1 MVKKSLNN
9 PIYYREITDRISRL
23 TENSPAKWGKM
34 NVCQMFKHC
43 DLVLQVAL
51 QKIELPKI
59 NFFLETIGIVTKME
73 MYVFN
78 NGIPRNMPTF
88 QKLIVNFECD
98 FDVSK
103 TNLLNTLEEF
113 RAACNNGCLP
123 NRHRLFGNMTEK
135 DWEFLEYKHLDHH
148 LKQFSV

>member
-1 MVKKSLNN
+1 
-9 PIYYREITDRISRL
+9 
-23 TENSPAKWGKM
+23 M
-34 NVCQMFKHC
+34 NVCQMLKHC

-51 QKIELPKI
+51 QEVELPSI
-59 NFFLETIGIVTKME
+59 NILLKGVGILTKQE

-98 FDVSK
+98 FDESK
-103 TNLLNTLEEF
+103 TNLLKTLIKF
-113 RAACNNGCLP
+113 RAACENKALP
-123 NRHRLFGNMTEK
+123 DHHQLFGNMTEK

-148 LKQFSV
+148 LKQFNV

>member
-1 MVKKSLNN
+1 MSGL
-9 PIYYREITDRISRL
+9 SG
-23 TENSPAKWGKM
+23 NSSAKWGKM
-34 NVCQMFKHC
+34 NVCQMLRHC

-51 QKIELPKI
+51 AKIELPEI
-59 NFFLETIGIVTKME
+59 NILFRVIGAVTKVE

-98 FDVSK
+98 FDESK
-103 TNLLNTLEEF
+103 TNLLKTLKEF
-113 RAACNNGCLP
+113 RVACENKKLP
-123 NRHRLFGNMTEK
+123 ENHRLFGNMTEK

-148 LKQFSV
+148 LKQFNV

>member
-1 MVKKSLNN
+1 MVKKKLNN
-9 PIYYREITDRISRL
+9 PIYYREIVNRISKLSEKSLR
-23 TENSPAKWGKM
+23 KWGKM
-34 NVCQMFKHC
+34 NVSQMLKHC

-51 QKIELPKI
+51 QKIELPRI
-59 NFFLETIGIVTKME
+59 NFLFQTIGAVTKIE

-98 FDVSK
+98 FDESK
-103 TNLLNTLEEF
+103 TNLLKTLEEF
-113 RAACNNGCLP
+113 REACDDNSLP
-123 NRHRLFGNMTEK
+123 DHHRLFGNMTEK

-148 LKQFSV
+148 LKQFNV

>member
-1 MVKKSLNN
+1 MVRKQLNN
-9 PIYYREITDRISRL
+9 PICYKEIVNRISKL
-23 TENSPAKWGKM
+23 SEKSQGKWGKM
-34 NVCQMFKHC
+34 DASQMLKHC

-51 QKIELPKI
+51 KKVDLPRI
-59 NFFLETIGIVTKME
+59 NVLFETIGVFTKVE

-98 FDVSK
+98 FDESK
-103 TNLLNTLEEF
+103 TNLLKTLEEF
-113 RAACNNGCLP
+113 REACAKSNLP

>member
-1 MVKKSLNN
+1 MVKKYLNSPIYFEEIIERISKLSANN
-9 PIYYREITDRISRL
+9 PG
-23 TENSPAKWGKM
+23 KWGKM
-34 NVCQMFKHC
+34 NVCQMLKHC

-51 QKIELPKI
+51 KKIELPRI
-59 NFFLETIGIVTKME
+59 NIFYETIGIITKME

-98 FDVSK
+98 FDESK
-103 TNLLNTLEEF
+103 TNLLKTLDEF
-113 RAACNNGCLP
+113 RTACENKKLP
-123 NRHRLFGNMTEK
+123 YRHSLFGNMTEK

-148 LKQFSV
+148 LKQFNV

>member
-1 MVKKSLNN
+1 LVKKLLTH
-9 PIYYREITDRISRL
+9 PIYFKEITDRISRL
-23 TENSPAKWGKM
+23 SADSQKKWGKM
-34 NVCQMFKHC
+34 DVCQMLTHC

-51 QKIELPKI
+51 RKIELPRI
-59 NFFLETIGIVTKME
+59 NLVFGTIGIVTKLE

-98 FDVSK
+98 FDESK

-113 RAACNNGCLP
+113 REACENRKLP
-123 NRHRLFGNMTEK
+123 DSHRLFGNMTEK
-135 DWEFLEYKHLDHH
+135 DWDFLEYKHLDHH
-148 LKQFSV
+148 LKQFNV

>member
-1 MVKKSLNN
+1 MVKKFLTH
-9 PIYYREITDRISRL
+9 PIYYKEIIERISRL
-23 TENSPAKWGKM
+23 SVDSQRRWGKM
-34 NVCQMFKHC
+34 DVCQMLTHC

-51 QKIELPKI
+51 YKIELPPI
-59 NFFLETIGIVTKME
+59 NLLFETIGIVTKLE

-98 FDVSK
+98 FDESK
-103 TNLLNTLEEF
+103 TNLLKTLEEF
-113 RAACNNGCLP
+113 RVACENRKLP
-123 NRHRLFGNMTEK
+123 GSHRLFGNMTEK

-148 LKQFSV
+148 LKQFNV

>member
-1 MVKKSLNN
+1 M
-9 PIYYREITDRISRL
+9 L
-23 TENSPAKWGKM
+23 T
-34 NVCQMFKHC
+34 HC

-51 QKIELPKI
+51 NKIELPKI
-59 NFFLETIGIVTKME
+59 NLLFETIGIVTKIE

-98 FDVSK
+98 FDESK
-103 TNLLNTLEEF
+103 TNLLNTLAEF
-113 RAACNNGCLP
+113 RTACIQKELP
-123 NRHRLFGNMTEK
+123 DRHRLFGNMTEK

-148 LKQFSV
+148 LKQFNV